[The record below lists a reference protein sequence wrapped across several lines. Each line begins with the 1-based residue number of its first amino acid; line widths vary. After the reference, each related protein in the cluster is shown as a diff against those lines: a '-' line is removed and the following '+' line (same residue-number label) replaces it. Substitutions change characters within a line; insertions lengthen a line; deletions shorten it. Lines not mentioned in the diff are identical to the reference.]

1 MTFKQTQDKS
11 NTNCYQKDTP
21 PHQGD
26 KDYLKKRLLRLKFN
40 QLSRGSFQFVPPFP
54 QKKNT
59 VNAHESVKTRILPK
73 EGSNKFYRLQ
83 TEWDGESFSM
93 LILDEVSAW
102 TGKLSSLELNHLSR
116 QLFLGNEE
124 YINETRKAL
133 TSDGGDEQFTYAIE
147 NHQFSWK
154 KVDVETDI
162 RVKYGFVHLMNVPVF
177 EAFENMID
185 ILLDR
190 NQFLQQQVKNLE
202 NLKDSMEKGARMS
215 LPIPNN
221 IYFEDDVP
229 QFSD

>member
-1 MTFKQTQDKS
+1 MSLQNLAD
-11 NTNCYQKDTP
+11 
-21 PHQGD
+21 
-26 KDYLKKRLLRLKFN
+26 N
-40 QLSRGSFQFVPPFP
+40 QLECHALGLCKVC
-54 QKKNT
+54 
-59 VNAHESVKTRILPK
+59 VHVYSVFKEISGQTHISYTLRLPK

-133 TSDGGDEQFTYAIE
+133 TSDGGDEQFTYSIE

-162 RVKYGFVHLMNVPVF
+162 RVKYGFVHLMNSMNLDMTSSFSSADAGVY
-177 EAFENMID
+177 
-185 ILLDR
+185 LLVSDSH
-190 NQFLQQQVKNLE
+190 FDSFGKWVK
-202 NLKDSMEKGARMS
+202 
-215 LPIPNN
+215 
-221 IYFEDDVP
+221 
-229 QFSD
+229 

>member
-1 MTFKQTQDKS
+1 
-11 NTNCYQKDTP
+11 
-21 PHQGD
+21 
-26 KDYLKKRLLRLKFN
+26 
-40 QLSRGSFQFVPPFP
+40 
-54 QKKNT
+54 
-59 VNAHESVKTRILPK
+59 
-73 EGSNKFYRLQ
+73 
-83 TEWDGESFSM
+83 
-93 LILDEVSAW
+93 
-102 TGKLSSLELNHLSR
+102 LSSLELNHLSR

-133 TSDGGDEQFTYAIE
+133 TSDGGDEQFTYSIE

-202 NLKDSMEKGARMS
+202 NLKDSMEKDT
-215 LPIPNN
+215 N
-221 IYFEDDVP
+221 IYTAKTQGRGMTGNQGGKPSGIPKEQWLAHFYKPREGSLLFGNLLKENIFTAQVQP
-229 QFSD
+229 TRGSRYTVVQPTSEPSDATMYRSSLTSTSSS